1 MSQKTGALAEQY
13 ACEYLTSQGLQWVVS
28 NYRSRLGEID
38 LIMRDGSYLV
48 FVEVRARASN
58 AFGGPLASV
67 TYGKQQ
73 KLIKTASLYLLVNKL
88 HDKQP
93 IRFDVLGLE
102 GVPPSITWVKNAFG
116 SDF

>member
-58 AFGGPLASV
+58 AFADCSF
-67 TYGKQQ
+67 
-73 KLIKTASLYLLVNKL
+73 A
-88 HDKQP
+88 
-93 IRFDVLGLE
+93 
-102 GVPPSITWVKNAFG
+102 GVSSFPQTRMTP
-116 SDF
+116 D